1 MSTVAVVTSQVSD
14 EEWIFRALDGALV
27 FVDQAHLADVLVIS
41 ADTVDLIV
49 DHLPPSV
56 AVVVIGDPSLP
67 AHPRASHVI
76 TRQWHDAPLRILL
89 ASLALGR
96 PAPELPLPPPQSP
109 GEARDAQRAINAARK
124 LAAAQDLLQCEQT
137 VVEILIELLEVDR
150 AYCLYYDHESGAIW
164 SEAKLHGATGD
175 ERKAIAGLAG
185 FAAITGRIAIA
196 DQMGADPRFVGMID
210 DPDGDSLDRL
220 IAQPVYGADG
230 YTHAIMIATRRGRRA
245 PFGPNDQLLLARF
258 AKLVTPILDQLQIQV
273 TAQAILEDA
282 AGDGGLFRREA
293 AEAQAM
299 PRWGDVVRVSP
310 GWLSWAYWFLVLL
323 LAGSIAFIVIA
334 QVSTYSE
341 GPALIRS
348 TARSVVIA
356 RTGGLVQSVDVAPG
370 DRVAPGMVIARFDSR
385 DQELNV
391 TRLEREFE
399 TQLRN
404 HMLDPG
410 DATADAALRNV
421 RNELETSRTALEE
434 RLIRATSTGVIG
446 DVRVSTN
453 QFVEPG
459 NVIASV
465 VDNSKG
471 LEVVALLPGED
482 RPQIAPG
489 MELRI
494 EVVGYRY
501 AYQTLVIDQVG
512 DVVAPNEAK
521 RVLGPEVADS
531 LRITGP
537 VIRVSGRLSSDEFE
551 VDGRTFHYHDGMIAT
566 AQVRVRSEP
575 IVFALIPGTRRFGE

>member
-56 AVVVIGDPSLP
+56 SVVVIGDPSLP
-67 AHPRASHVI
+67 PHPRASHVI

-89 ASLALGR
+89 TSLALGR
-96 PAPELPLPPPQSP
+96 PAPELPLSPPHSP

-150 AYCLYYDHESGAIW
+150 AYCLYYDHESGSIW

-175 ERKAIAGLAG
+175 ERKALAGLAG
-185 FAAITGRIAIA
+185 FAAITGRIAVA
-196 DQMGADPRFVGMID
+196 DQVGADPRFVGMID

-220 IAQPVYGADG
+220 IAHPVYGADG
-230 YTHAIMIATRRGRRA
+230 FTHAIMIATRRGRRA
-245 PFGPNDQLLLARF
+245 PFGANDQVLLARF

-323 LAGSIAFIVIA
+323 LAGSVAFIVIA
-334 QVSTYSE
+334 RVSTYSE

-348 TARSVVIA
+348 NARTIVTARSAGVVE
-356 RTGGLVQSVDVAPG
+356 SVEVVPG
-370 DRVAPGMVIARFDSR
+370 DKVTPGMVIARFDST
-385 DQELNV
+385 DQQLAV

-404 HMLDPG
+404 HMLDP
-410 DATADAALRNV
+410 ADSAADNALRTV
-421 RNELETSRTALEE
+421 RNELDTARTALDE
-434 RLIRATSTGVIG
+434 RLIRANATGMLG
-446 DVRVSTN
+446 DVRVRTG
-453 QFVEPG
+453 QLVEPG
-459 NVIASV
+459 NVVASV

-471 LEVVALLPGED
+471 LEVMALLPGED
-482 RPQIAPG
+482 RPQLTKG
-489 MELRI
+489 MEIRI
-494 EVVGYRY
+494 ELVGYRY
-501 AYQTLVIDQVG
+501 AYQTLIIDEVRE
-512 DVVAPNEAK
+512 VVSPNEAR
-521 RVLGPEVADS
+521 RVLGAEVADS

-537 VIRVSGRLSSDEFE
+537 VVPVRGRLPSHEFV
-551 VDGRTFHYHDGMIAT
+551 VDGRTFRYHDGMLAT